1 MKRLFLMLTAALA
14 LAALVAGTGSASDT
28 KGPPC
33 TNVIAGD
40 AGYFGGT
47 VTVNLTLDA
56 PACSDGTYLLDIK
69 DLSGSTLLVGDL
81 APTSVS
87 GSSVTFSY
95 SFSGT
100 PPDGVCL
107 VAKTYYKKH
116 PADLAPDS
124 GCLPVPADSSGA
136 TGFN

>member
-1 MKRLFLMLTAALA
+1 
-14 LAALVAGTGSASDT
+14 
-28 KGPPC
+28 
-33 TNVIAGD
+33 
-40 AGYFGGT
+40 

-56 PACSDGTYLLDIK
+56 PACSDGSYLLDINN
-69 DLSGSTLLVGDL
+69 LSGSQLLVGDV

-95 SFSGT
+95 SFTGT

-107 VAKTYYKKH
+107 VAKTFYKKH
-116 PADLAPDS
+116 AADLAPDS
-124 GCLPVPADSSGA
+124 GCLPGPAGSSGA

>member
-1 MKRLFLMLTAALA
+1 MKRVFLMLTAALA

-40 AGYFGGT
+40 AGYIGGT
-47 VTVNLTLDA
+47 VTVVLTLDA
-56 PACSDGTYLLDIK
+56 PACSDGSYLLDINN
-69 DLSGSTLLVGDL
+69 LSGSQLLVGDV

-95 SFSGT
+95 SFTGT

-107 VAKTYYKKH
+107 VAKTFYKKH
-116 PADLAPDS
+116 AADLAPDS
-124 GCLPVPADSSGA
+124 GCVAIPAESSGA

>member
-14 LAALVAGTGSASDT
+14 AAALVAGTGSASDT

-40 AGYFGGT
+40 AGYTGGT
-47 VTVNLTLDA
+47 VTVVLTLDA
-56 PACSDGTYLLDIK
+56 PACSDGSYLLDINN
-69 DLSGSTLLVGDL
+69 LSGSQLLVGDV

-95 SFSGT
+95 SFTGT

-107 VAKTYYKKH
+107 VAKTFYKKH
-116 PADLAPDS
+116 AADLAPDS
-124 GCLPVPADSSGA
+124 GCVAIPAESSGA

>member
-1 MKRLFLMLTAALA
+1 MKRLLLMLAASLA
-14 LAALVAGTGSASDT
+14 AAALVAGTGSTSDT

-40 AGYFGGT
+40 AGYTGGT
-47 VTVNLTLDA
+47 VTVVLTLDA
-56 PACSDGTYLLDIK
+56 PACSDGSYLLDINN
-69 DLSGSTLLVGDL
+69 LSGTALLVGDVV
-81 APTSVS
+81 PTSVS

-95 SFSGT
+95 TFSGT

-107 VAKTYYKKH
+107 IAKTYYKKH